1 MNRILTA
8 EAPAPIGPY
17 SQAVTEGGLVFL
29 SGQIPLD
36 PETGEVQGSSIEEQ
50 AERVLQNLEA
60 VLRASG
66 TGWPGV
72 LRVTVYLS
80 RLEDAA
86 AFNRVYERMLEGARP
101 ARSTVEVSALP
112 MGVKLEIDVIAS
124 TRIR

>member
-29 SGQIPLD
+29 SGQIPLH
-36 PETGEVQGSSIEEQ
+36 P
-50 AERVLQNLEA
+50 ERVLQNLEA